1 MTLTAQWQDTNQI
14 ALCRELDRV
23 YSAVLRL
30 FGTAGKTFATD
41 ASDDAGQPES
51 ELPEGPSEVS
61 TLDCITRF
69 FGLSSFERDVLV
81 LCTGAELE
89 SRFGV
94 ACAEAQK
101 DPRLDSPTF
110 SLALAALPSAHFSAL
125 RPNGPLRYWRLLEVG
140 TTSLLRSPLKIDER
154 ILHYI
159 AGVDCRDE
167 RLEGIVQPLAL
178 DGEPISAAYVDC
190 ARKAVAY
197 WQVAA
202 SAGQPVIL
210 AGHRSSDRRSVT
222 QGVCQLLHCRGL
234 VMRAADIPLGGAERH
249 HLARL
254 CDREALLTRAVLCVE
269 ALDLEAQELGRLT
282 AFLKQIQ
289 VPVVVEIQDG
299 SSMELLKGFRVQIP
313 RVKTADR
320 KAMWIEAL
328 GQDVP
333 RVNGSLDRVA
343 EFFDLDQPSIRLA
356 GEMLRADPPAGDLG
370 DAAWKMCRSLSR
382 RALDGLAQRI
392 EPKATW
398 DDLILPAL
406 QKEALKQIAAHVR
419 QRARVHG
426 DWGFAGR
433 YSRGLGVAALFAGS
447 SGTGK
452 TMAAEVIAGVLQ
464 LDLYQ
469 IDLAGVVS
477 KYIGET
483 EKNLRRIFDAAE
495 QTGAVLLFDEA
506 DALFGKRSEVR
517 DSHDRYANLEIS
529 YLLQRVEAY
538 RGLAILTTNM
548 KQALDPAFLRRMQFM
563 VQFPFPDLAQRKQ
576 IWETVFP
583 KQAPVAAM
591 DFARIS
597 QLQIPGGLIRNI
609 ATHAAFLAA
618 EEGSEIKVGHIL
630 NAARVEYA
638 KHDRPLTPAETA
650 GWA

>member
-1 MTLTAQWQDTNQI
+1 MTLTAQWQDTNQL

-23 YSAVLRL
+23 YSAILRL
-30 FGTAGKTFATD
+30 SGTTGKANTPDTSD
-41 ASDDAGQPES
+41 APALPNSES
-51 ELPEGPSEVS
+51 PDGSGEVS

-69 FGLSSFERDVLV
+69 FGLSTFERDVLV
-81 LCTGAELE
+81 LCAGAELE

-101 DPRLDSPTF
+101 DSRLESPTF
-110 SLALAALPSAHFSAL
+110 SLALAALPGAHFSAL
-125 RPNGPLRYWRLLEVG
+125 RPNGPLRYWRLMEVG
-140 TTSLLRSPLKIDER
+140 PASLLRSPMKIDER

-167 RLEGIVQPLAL
+167 RLEGIVQPLAA
-178 DGEPISAAYVDC
+178 DDEPISPAQLDC

-202 SAGQPVIL
+202 SVGQPVIL
-210 AGHRSSDRRSVT
+210 AGQRSFDRRSIT
-222 QGVCQLLHCRGL
+222 QGVCQLLQCRGL
-234 VMRAADIPLGGAERH
+234 VIRAADIPSAGTERH

-269 ALDLEAQELGRLT
+269 ALDLEPQELGKLT
-282 AFLKQIQ
+282 AFVKQIQ
-289 VPVVVEIQDG
+289 VPVVVEIQEG
-299 SSMELLKGFRVQIP
+299 SSAELLRGFRVQTP
-313 RVKTADR
+313 RVETAER
-320 KAMWIEAL
+320 KAMWLDAL
-328 GQDVP
+328 GPDAP

-343 EFFDLDQPSIRLA
+343 EFFDLDQPTIHLA
-356 GEMLRADPPAGDLG
+356 GEMLRADLPAVDLG
-370 DAAWKMCRSLSR
+370 DAAWKLCRSLSR

-398 DDLILPAL
+398 DDLVLPET
-406 QKEALKQIAAHVR
+406 QKETLKQIAAHLQ

-469 IDLAGVVS
+469 VDLAGVVS

-548 KQALDPAFLRRMQFM
+548 KQALDPAFLRRMHFM

-576 IWETVFP
+576 IWEAVFP
-583 KQAPVAAM
+583 KQAPRAAM
-591 DFARIS
+591 DFGRIS

-618 EEGSEIKVGHIL
+618 DEGSEIKAGHIL
-630 NAARVEYA
+630 RAARVEYA